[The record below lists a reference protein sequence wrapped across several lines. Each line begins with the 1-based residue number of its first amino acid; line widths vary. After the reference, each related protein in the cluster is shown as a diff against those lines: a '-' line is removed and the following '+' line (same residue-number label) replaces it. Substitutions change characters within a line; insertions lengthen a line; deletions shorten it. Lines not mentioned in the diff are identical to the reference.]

1 ILNELKVSQENFNE
15 ALLGIQPSALR
26 EVFVEVPNVTW
37 EDIGGL
43 NKEKAEVKNS
53 IELPLKHPKFFSH
66 MGAQQPKGI
75 LLFGPP
81 GTGKTL
87 LAKAV
92 AHETQANF
100 ISVKGPELLSKWVGE
115 SEKGIRE
122 VFRKARQAAPAIIFF
137 DEIDSIAPIRGKSFD
152 SGVTERMISQFL
164 TELDGLEEL
173 KGVVVIAATNRP
185 DMIDPALV
193 RPGRFDKII
202 RIGLPDDISRL
213 EILKIHTKG
222 VPLESDVNLE
232 ELSQNTKNFSGAEL
246 ASLCHE
252 ATLIAIQEYLP
263 SLSGEDEDFGRYK
276 VSKEHFDL
284 AYKQLLG
291 TRKAGRITPGEKLEA
306 MQEEVDRLSFV

>member
-1 ILNELKVSQENFNE
+1 
-15 ALLGIQPSALR
+15 
-26 EVFVEVPNVTW
+26 
-37 EDIGGL
+37 
-43 NKEKAEVKNS
+43 
-53 IELPLKHPKFFSH
+53 
-66 MGAQQPKGI
+66 MGAKQPKGI

-122 VFRKARQAAPAIIFF
+122 VFRKARQAAPSIIFF
-137 DEIDSIAPIRGKSFD
+137 DEIDSITPVRGKSFD

-185 DMIDPALV
+185 DMIDPALL

-202 RIGLPDDISRL
+202 SIGLPDQAARL
-213 EILKIHTKG
+213 EILKIHTRD
-222 VPLESDVNLE
+222 VPLAADTDLD
-232 ELSQNTKNFSGAEL
+232 ELSKKTENFSGADL
-246 ASLCHE
+246 AVLCHE
-252 ATLIAIQEYLP
+252 AVLNAIEEHLP
-263 SLSGEDEDFGRYK
+263 SLKEMEDDFTGYK
-276 VSKEHFDL
+276 VSKSHFEQ
-284 AYKQLLG
+284 AYDKILG
-291 TRKAGRITPGEKLEA
+291 SRKTGRITPAQKLEG